1 MPDFQGKIRAFF
13 IHFLLSVLFALGA
26 GAIIVFCWYPSVFLH
41 ISNGTQIILLIAAVD
56 VVLGP
61 LISLVVFN
69 QKKSARA
76 LVLDYSIIG
85 ALQITALGYGLWTA
99 HESRPQFL
107 VFEYKN
113 FYVVHASDIGEKR
126 KFVDQ
131 FKEQPKSHGVHI
143 VSLRPPRDG
152 TEQLEIINKSL
163 EGLTEALQFEL
174 WQPYDSAISD
184 VKAQCKEL
192 AGIKNSVARKQLDAA
207 IKESPIS
214 QSTEKHC
221 FLPVIARQQVWTASI
236 DKATGRPTG
245 FFPVDTL

>member
-1 MPDFQGKIRAFF
+1 MPEFQGKIRAFF
-13 IHFLLSVLFALGA
+13 IHFLLSVTFALGA
-26 GAIIVFCWYPSVFLH
+26 GAIIVFCWYPSIFLY
-41 ISNGTQIILLIAAVD
+41 ISNGTQIIFLIAAVD

-61 LISLVVFN
+61 LISLIIFSKN
-69 QKKSARA
+69 KSART
-76 LVLDYSIIG
+76 LILDYTAVG
-85 ALQITALGYGLWTA
+85 AIQIAALGYGLWTA

-113 FYVVHASDIGEKR
+113 FYVVHASDLGEKG
-126 KFVDQ
+126 KLVNE
-131 FKEQPKSHGVHI
+131 FKQQPKSHGIHI

-163 EGLTEALQFEL
+163 GGLTEALQFEL
-174 WQPYDSAISD
+174 WQPYDLAISD
-184 VKAQCKEL
+184 VEAQCKEL
-192 AGIKNSVARKQLDAA
+192 AEIKNSVARKQLDAA
-207 IKESPIS
+207 IKESP
-214 QSTEKHC
+214 STHSSEKHC